1 MVPGRAIAH
10 CSIVRLAKRR
20 EGLGVQSLAD
30 HSNLQLTGCGAVV
43 RDGIKRLQDC
53 PSSRSYRVDG
63 KQDLLAKDRRQWCQS
78 R

>member
-1 MVPGRAIAH
+1 MVPGRAIAP

-30 HSNLQLTGCGAVV
+30 HFNLQLTGCGAVV
-43 RDGIKRLQDC
+43 RDGVKRFQDC

-63 KQDLLAKDRRQWCQS
+63 RHEGRHTRVATAR
-78 R
+78 